1 VFRILISLFLLI
13 ININNLFSE
22 GFKIKYYG
30 NYFWGISNS
39 KAKIYLLGSIHMA
52 NEKFYPLPEII
63 ENAFNE
69 SDSLAVEFNV
79 NNVDYF
85 QMINLGMMQNQT
97 LKDVLNDTT
106 YNLLKKKFE
115 EFNLPITLFNNL
127 KPWLAAMLVSNMEL
141 VSDSVNPELG
151 FDLHFLNKAKNKKG
165 IIELESLKE
174 QMNIFDN
181 DLKEYQNEFVN
192 FSLKEGSSN
201 KDIIDKYFELWST
214 GDIKGLEKIVFDG
227 FDSPM
232 YKPLKEALYTKRNY
246 NMADK
251 ISKFLNTDKI
261 YFVVVGAAH
270 LVGENGIIEI
280 LKNKYNN

>member
-1 VFRILISLFLLI
+1 MFRILISLFLLI

-192 FSLKEGSSN
+192 FSLKEGTSN